1 MLAIAKFEIQAQ
13 HVQIFL
19 STALQSDIT
28 SVVDTSIGGS
38 SVVSTIVP
46 TPIGIC
52 ELFHQWREILVTNH
66 RIIFSNQLS
75 LTSKWLGEEV
85 DPVIAATNEN
95 NYDQPYVVVSGEAIA
110 GGSLVSPSPS
120 ADADAGAGADTN
132 PGSDAITNTNRNAAI
147 DLGLLIPSIRQL
159 TIQPSSDD

>member
-28 SVVDTSIGGS
+28 AVDTSIGGS
-38 SVVSTIVP
+38 SMVSTIVP
-46 TPIGIC
+46 APIGIC
-52 ELFHQWREILVTNH
+52 ELFHQWREILVTDH

-85 DPVIAATNEN
+85 DPFIAATNEN
-95 NYDQPYVVVSGEAIA
+95 NHDQPSLVVSGESIA

-120 ADADAGAGADTN
+120 PSADAGIGVDTSS
-132 PGSDAITNTNRNAAI
+132 GSDAITNTNRNAAI
-147 DLGLLIPSIRQL
+147 DLGLLIPSIRQI
-159 TIQPSSDD
+159 TIHPSSDD